1 MSSRYGQTCPLAVAS
16 EIFAE
21 RWTPIILR
29 ELVFGRRGFND
40 IHRGAPRISRA
51 LLAKRLRDLIEAE
64 IITGAGGEYRLTEAG
79 QELGEVVVQ
88 LGKWGQRWTE
98 LVQRD
103 RLDTRALM
111 WDVRHRIALDRL
123 PEERVVVQF
132 DFTGVPT
139 QPKMPR
145 RYWLVLTRTEADLC
159 ILEPGHEIA
168 LYVAAD
174 LTLFSRVWHGDVPL
188 RQAIRDGTISIKGD
202 PQAERDFP
210 SWILLNALAGV
221 PRAGDSTERRVA

>member
-29 ELVFGRRGFND
+29 ELVFGARGFND

-98 LVQRD
+98 LVERD

-111 WDVRHRIALDRL
+111 WDVQRRIALDRL
-123 PEERVVVQF
+123 PEKRVVVQF
-132 DFTGVPT
+132 DFQGVPA

-145 RYWLVLTRTEADLC
+145 RYWLVMTRAEVELC
-159 ILEPGHEIA
+159 ILETGHEVD

-174 LTLFSRVWHGDVPL
+174 LALFSRVWHGDVPL
-188 RQAIRDGTISIKGD
+188 RQAIREGGISLKGD
-202 PQAERDFP
+202 PRAERDFP
-210 SWILLNALAGV
+210 SWILLNVLAGV
-221 PRAGDSTERRVA
+221 PRPGDSNERRVA